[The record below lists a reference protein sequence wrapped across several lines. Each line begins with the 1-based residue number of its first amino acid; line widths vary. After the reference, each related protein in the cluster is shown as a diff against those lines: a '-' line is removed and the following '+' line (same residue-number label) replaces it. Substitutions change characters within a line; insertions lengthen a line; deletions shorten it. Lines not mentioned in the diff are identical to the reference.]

1 MKEIGIKI
9 FPKKALYNQV
19 LFLDGVGRAGKFLL
33 GKVCSNFERVETFQ
47 YVESL
52 EHIPI
57 LNSLNLIERSAAISM
72 MQLILDSSIY
82 NLAIGRGLNL
92 RKKR

>member
-1 MKEIGIKI
+1 MKETGIKLSS
-9 FPKKALYNQV
+9 KKDLYNQV

-33 GKVCSNFERVETFQ
+33 GKICSNFERVETFQ

-57 LNSLNLIERSAAISM
+57 LLSL
-72 MQLILDSSIY
+72 
-82 NLAIGRGLNL
+82 
-92 RKKR
+92 